1 MLEAI
6 QQVGPE
12 EAGCSSDPLTDA
24 LRQEARGWL
33 ETMLRE
39 ELAAVLGGGRHER
52 TPGRQGYRHGT
63 RPRTVTTGLGSVDLA
78 VPRGR
83 LQAPGGGWQ
92 EWQSEVL
99 PRYARRARAVDAAL
113 VGLYCAGTNTRRLK
127 RALGALLGGGPVSRS
142 TVSRVVASLHR
153 HYHAWRQRDL
163 GALGVVYVY
172 LDAMHVKVRVL
183 KRVAP
188 LPVQAAVGVL
198 ADGQKVLLD
207 LAVYAS
213 ESGAAWSDFLERLT
227 ARGLGRPQL
236 VISDGSK
243 GLHAALDGIWPGVAV
258 QRCVVHKLRNLAAYC
273 PTRVYPAVRADF
285 HAIVYAPNEAT
296 ARRAWLRFTAK
307 WGRELPQL
315 VTSLEE
321 AGAALLT
328 FFQFPPSQWKSLR
341 TTNAIERVIEEGRRR
356 IKTQGVLPSVN
367 AVVAILFGLVAT
379 GQLVLRRI
387 DGYQD
392 LPKVLNCAVA

>member
-1 MLEAI
+1 MVEAT
-6 QQVGPE
+6 QQVNSV
-12 EAGCSSDPLTDA
+12 EAGADPLTAA

-39 ELAAVLGGGRHER
+39 ELAVVLGGARHER
-52 TPGRQGYRHGT
+52 TGARHGYRHGT
-63 RPRTVTTGLGSVDLA
+63 RPRTVTTGLGPVGVA

-83 LQAPGGGWQ
+83 LQTPTGEQ
-92 EWQSEVL
+92 EWQSQLL

-127 RALGALLGGGPVSRS
+127 RALQTLLGGGPVSRS
-142 TVSRVVASLHR
+142 AVSRVVAGLQAQ
-153 HYHAWRQRDL
+153 YQAWRQRDL
-163 GALGVVYVY
+163 SGLGVVYVY

-183 KRVAP
+183 KRMAP

-213 ESGAAWSDFLERLT
+213 ESGAAWGDFLERLT
-227 ARGLGRPQL
+227 ARGLPRPAL
-236 VISDGSK
+236 VIGDGSK
-243 GLHAALDGIWPGVAV
+243 GLEAALARVWPGVLV

-273 PTRVYPAVRADF
+273 PKRLYPAVRADY
-285 HAIVYAPNEAT
+285 HRIVYATNEPE
-296 ARRAWLRFTAK
+296 ARRAWLRFTAR
-307 WGRELPQL
+307 WGRELPQV

-321 AGAALLT
+321 AGPALLT
-328 FFQFPPSQWKSLR
+328 FFQFPPSQWKTLR

-356 IKTQGVLPSVN
+356 IKTQGVLPNVG
-367 AVVAILFGLVAT
+367 AVVTILYGLVAT

-392 LPKVLNCAVA
+392 LGKVLNRTAA

>member
-1 MLEAI
+1 MVEAI
-6 QQVGPE
+6 QPVQAG
-12 EAGCSSDPLTDA
+12 EAALPHDPLTEA
-24 LRQEARGWL
+24 LRQEARAWL

-39 ELAAVLGGGRHER
+39 ELAAVLGSGRHER
-52 TPGRQGYRHGT
+52 TVARQGYRHGT
-63 RPRTVTTGLGSVDLA
+63 RPRTVTTGLGPVAVA

-83 LQAPGGGWQ
+83 LQDGLSAWQ
-92 EWQSEVL
+92 EWQSQLL

-127 RALGALLGGGPVSRS
+127 RALQTLLGGGPVSRS
-142 TVSRVVASLHR
+142 AVSRVVAGLQAQ
-153 HYHAWRQRDL
+153 YQAWRQRDL
-163 GALGVVYVY
+163 AALGVVYVY

-183 KRVAP
+183 KRMAP

-207 LAVYAS
+207 LAVYAR
-213 ESGAAWSDFLERLT
+213 ESGAAWGDFLERLA
-227 ARGLGRPQL
+227 ARGLGPPRL
-236 VISDGSK
+236 VIGDGSK
-243 GLHAALDGIWPGVAV
+243 GLEAALRQVWPGVPV

-273 PTRVYPAVRADF
+273 PKRLYPAVRADY
-285 HAIVYAPNEAT
+285 HRIVYAVNEAE

-307 WGRELPQL
+307 WGRELPQ
-315 VTSLEE
+315 VVSSLEE

-328 FFQFPPSQWKSLR
+328 FFQFPPSQWKTLR
-341 TTNAIERVIEEGRRR
+341 TTNAIERVIEEGRHR
-356 IKTQGVLPSVN
+356 IKTQGVLPSVG
-367 AVVAILFGLVAT
+367 AVVTILYGLVAT

-392 LPKVLNCAVA
+392 LAKVLNRAVA